1 MPSNQLTIVVVRSE
15 VEVGIKVR
23 EVDMVPEVHEEL
35 GCYHWVYVSLHFIKQ
50 DGVDNRE
57 DHVGVELDPDEEN
70 IDDVFINDDRELHW
84 CMVSRTTMDRWM
96 G

>member
-1 MPSNQLTIVVVRSE
+1 MSSNQLTIVVVRSE

-35 GCYHWVYVSLHFIKQ
+35 GCYHWVTFLYIL
-50 DGVDNRE
+50 
-57 DHVGVELDPDEEN
+57 L
-70 IDDVFINDDRELHW
+70 
-84 CMVSRTTMDRWM
+84 SRM